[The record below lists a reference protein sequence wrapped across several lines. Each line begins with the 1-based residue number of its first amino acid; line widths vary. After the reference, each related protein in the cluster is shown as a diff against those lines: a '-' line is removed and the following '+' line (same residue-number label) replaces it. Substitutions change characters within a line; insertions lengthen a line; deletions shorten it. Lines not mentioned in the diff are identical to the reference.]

1 MRRDWSLAVVLGSL
15 LGAGMLVQ
23 ARMAGTALGVGAGPL
38 IVGLVLG
45 AAAAGFCGR
54 GRLGRLLNG
63 RGAYVVAGG
72 AVLLLGALLLFGR
85 TYRGGLYLPG
95 RINPSELVKL
105 CVVLF
110 TAGVWARGPTLRA
123 RWIYVGLMGMIAGGI
138 VLVRDFGLL
147 AQLALT
153 AAVMVW
159 LASWFWGLAAFGVL
173 GMAVGFI
180 VLHPVGHLA
189 TRLAVWRDPLADVT
203 GAGWQTL
210 LGLTAIVAGGWRGV
224 GWGLGEVE
232 LVPIVSSDFVYAALA
247 EELGWLGCAILL
259 GAWLFVFLRGLLSA
273 ARSAAAG
280 NRTEAFVSVG
290 LVASLSV
297 QLLLNVGGVLNAV
310 PMTGITLPLVSH
322 GGSSLVT
329 TLVMCGMLFGLSKNE
344 EESVSGQAD
353 RLNSPD
359 GRRGKSPCGSGE
371 DLGGRVRC
379 QRRGRGCGHARTGGA
394 Q

>member
-1 MRRDWSLAVVLGSL
+1 MRRDWSLAVVLVGL

-38 IVGLVLG
+38 VTGLVLG
-45 AAAAGFCGR
+45 AGAAGFCGR

-63 RGAYVVAGG
+63 CGAYVAAGG
-72 AVLLLGALLLFGR
+72 AVLLLGTLLLFGR

-110 TAGVWARGPTLRA
+110 SAGVWARGPTRRE
-123 RWIYVGLMGMIAGGI
+123 RWIYVGLMGVIVGGV

-159 LASWFWGLAAFGVL
+159 LASWLWGLVAFGSL
-173 GMAVGFI
+173 GVAVGLV

-210 LGLTAIVAGGWRGV
+210 LGLTAVVAGGWRGV

-247 EELGWLGCAILL
+247 EELGWLGCAVLL
-259 GAWLFVFLRGLLSA
+259 GTWLFVFLRGLLSA
-273 ARSAAAG
+273 ARLAAAG

-329 TLVMCGMLFGLSKNE
+329 TLLMCGMLFGLSKNE
-344 EESVSGQAD
+344 GASVSGQAD

-359 GRRGKSPCGSGE
+359 GRRDKSPCGAGE
-371 DLGGRVRC
+371 VLGGRGRC
-379 QRRGRGCGHARTGGA
+379 RRRGPGCGRARTGGA
-394 Q
+394 R